1 MVVLSVGMLCPPQ
14 TLLPRGVTAG
24 GHRMNDVMR
33 REASQSTSTPGGKL
47 SPLVRRLK
55 ERPDAWKIWKYT
67 MSVIVTVY
75 FFAHFRSTVFRCKYC
90 KDSHLYKKITFG

>member
-1 MVVLSVGMLCPPQ
+1 MECFA
-14 TLLPRGVTAG
+14 LPDTAPVWCHRWGSPYGRCDATRGFPVNIYT
-24 GHRMNDVMR
+24 
-33 REASQSTSTPGGKL
+33 EWKLL

-55 ERPDAWKIWKYT
+55 EWPDAWKIWKYT
-67 MSVIVTVY
+67 MSVIVIVY